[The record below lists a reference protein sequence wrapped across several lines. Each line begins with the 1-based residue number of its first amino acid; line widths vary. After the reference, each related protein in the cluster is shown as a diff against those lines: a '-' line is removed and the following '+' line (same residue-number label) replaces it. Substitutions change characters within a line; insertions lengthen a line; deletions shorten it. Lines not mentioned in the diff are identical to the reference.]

1 MEKHQFLWTLGIAFP
16 VVVGGSYLS
25 LELLL
30 LFALLLLLPWAIR
43 FVSSPDH
50 GNVPFY
56 QGAAQFFLWSHLG
69 GCLITANPTFSMGK
83 ILLDLLGLGFF
94 GGLANYRKREA
105 EVVRILLYTYLSI
118 TILTLAVPFLT
129 SWPLYTKLFYYGYF
143 RSLYDLTLNFPWK
156 VNWYINPNVLSGLVV
171 LFLPYAMSV
180 FLYAGT
186 KTEALKSRIP
196 GGKGVLALSILGS
209 LIAVIFFQSR
219 SSLFALA
226 LSLFLWLCL
235 LRKKVWIYLL
245 IALIL
250 FAILAG
256 VSGEIRECLIHLS
269 GQKMDETLEVR
280 MELWKRA
287 LAMIGEYPCTGIG
300 MGMYAWVSQHIF
312 SFYEINDSIPGASI
326 THAHQL
332 YLQIPVDIGL
342 PGLLAWSSLL
352 GYLFLLPKNKEGK
365 FYLLQYGIKCGLAVM
380 MINGLTDCPLWGTRV
395 APFAWLIMGG
405 LIVLSED
412 GQRKNSLRW
421 RTILFIWSG
430 IFLLSLFLV
439 KIHVLS
445 AVLLTCGGGLLLG
458 MEQSTGILQENIR
471 RWFGRRIH

>member
-1 MEKHQFLWTLGIAFP
+1 MGKHQFLWTLGIAFP
-16 VVVGGSYLS
+16 VVVGGSFFS
-25 LELLL
+25 LEFLL
-30 LFALLLLLPWAIR
+30 LFALLLLLPWAIHIA
-43 FVSSPDH
+43 SSPDRRS
-50 GNVPFY
+50 VPFH
-56 QGAAQFFLWSHLG
+56 QGAALFFLWSHLG

-94 GGLANYRKREA
+94 WGLANYRKREV
-105 EVVRILLYTYLSI
+105 EVVRILLYSYLSI

-143 RSLYDLTLNFPWK
+143 QSLYELTLNFPWK

-171 LFLPYAMSV
+171 LFLPYAMSA

-186 KTEALKSRIP
+186 KAGASKSRIP
-196 GGKGVLALSILGS
+196 GGKGILALSILGS
-209 LIAVIFFQSR
+209 LTAVIFFQSR
-219 SSLFALA
+219 SALFALTV
-226 LSLFLWLCL
+226 SLFLWLCL
-235 LRKKVWIYLL
+235 FKKKAWIYLL
-245 IALIL
+245 IALL
-250 FAILAG
+250 LLAILAG
-256 VSGEIRECLIHLS
+256 FSGESREDLIHLS

-287 LAMIGEYPCTGIG
+287 LTMIGEYPYTGIG
-300 MGMYAWVSQHIF
+300 MGMYAWVSQYIF
-312 SFYEINDSIPGASI
+312 SFDEINYSVPGASI

-365 FYLLQYGIKCGLAVM
+365 FYLLQYGIKCGLMVM
-380 MINGLTDCPLWGTRV
+380 MINGLTDCPLWGTRA
-395 APFAWLIMGG
+395 APFSWLLMGG
-405 LIVLSED
+405 LVSLSGD
-412 GQRKNSLRW
+412 GVRKNSLRW

-430 IFLLSLFLV
+430 IILSSLFLA

-458 MEQSTGILQENIR
+458 MEQGSGILHENMR
-471 RWFGRRIH
+471 RWFGRRSH